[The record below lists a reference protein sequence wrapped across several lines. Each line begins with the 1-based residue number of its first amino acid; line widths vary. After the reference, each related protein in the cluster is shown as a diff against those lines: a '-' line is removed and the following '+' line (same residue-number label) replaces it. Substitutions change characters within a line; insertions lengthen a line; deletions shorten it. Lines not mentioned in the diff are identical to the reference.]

1 MRPRTIRVSEAND
14 RKLWELI
21 LKKKWSGTCIDPGTY
36 VLTADQLQLVAKA
49 GIDFEE
55 LKPETA
61 ENRQAK
67 RA

>member
-1 MRPRTIRVSEAND
+1 MSPRTIRVSEADD
-14 RKLWELI
+14 RKLWQLI
-21 LKKKWSGTCIDPGTY
+21 LKKKWNGTCIDPGTY
-36 VLTADQLQLVAKA
+36 VLTTDQLHLVAKA

-61 ENRQAK
+61 ANRQAK